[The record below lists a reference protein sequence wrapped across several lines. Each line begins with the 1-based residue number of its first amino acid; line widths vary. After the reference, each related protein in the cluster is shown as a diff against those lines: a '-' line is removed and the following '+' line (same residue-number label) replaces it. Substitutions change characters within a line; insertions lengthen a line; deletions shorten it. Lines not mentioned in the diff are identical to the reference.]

1 MSENRSVQEA
11 GAQEGR
17 PPFQRVR
24 RRNGRFSPYRFAT
37 RRTSFLNVSEI
48 LPVVPLRAALSSC
61 SGTKSGSRH
70 ARIHLGNTAYRVA
83 LDRLQAFG

>member
-11 GAQEGR
+11 GAQTGLS
-17 PPFQRVR
+17 PVARVR
-24 RRNGRFSPYRFAT
+24 RRNGRFSPYPHAT
-37 RRTSFLNVSEI
+37 RRISSLNVSEI

-61 SGTKSGSRH
+61 SETKSGSRH

-83 LDRLQAFG
+83 LDRLWAFG